1 MQPHEDSFLFYF
13 FAETVSAVSGIV
25 FGAALAVYILSHYDP
40 RRVKKVYAL
49 AAALI
54 AALTALADFTSTQ
67 IPVAQE
73 CRTTYVTTTTTTA
86 TTTTAVP
93 VTYTYP
99 YETCITKYANDAT
112 PLIFLALSIILIAMA
127 LIEMSL
133 EGIASALWP

>member
-1 MQPHEDSFLFYF
+1 VGEDSFLFYF
-13 FAETVSAVSGIV
+13 FVGGMPAVSGIV

-54 AALTALADFTSTQ
+54 AALTSLADFTSTQ

-73 CRTTYVTTTTTTA
+73 CRTTYVTATTTTA
-86 TTTTAVP
+86 TTTTAAP

-112 PLIFLALSIILIAMA
+112 PLIFLVLSIILIIMA

-133 EGIASALWP
+133 EGATSALWP

>member
-1 MQPHEDSFLFYF
+1 MYI
-13 FAETVSAVSGIV
+13 SGLV

-73 CRTTYVTTTTTTA
+73 CTTNSTAGTQTCVTE
-86 TTTTAVP
+86 
-93 VTYTYP
+93 YT
-99 YETCITKYANDAT
+99 NDPT
-112 PLIFLALSIILIAMA
+112 PLIFFILSIILIILT

-133 EGIASALWP
+133 EGMASALWP